1 MIPAAATDLYALP
14 IDQFIAGRDRLA
26 KELAEEGR
34 GDESVEVA
42 RLRKPTTDAWALN
55 QVARRHPELVEG
67 LVQVH
72 RELRQANDPR
82 ALREAAEA
90 RGRLLEQITTAAAAI
105 LVEAGHSAEGTV
117 RDRIGRTLLAAAAD
131 ESTEHRLQTG
141 TLTRAVEITGG
152 WPNAFAAAPPEP
164 VERDPGSQDAEE
176 LERLRARA
184 EASAQ
189 RAEELRAEARQARE
203 VLEEARRCLDT
214 AEAAAKEAG
223 REARDAKRAWEEA
236 RRSTS

>member
-34 GDESVEVA
+34 GDESAEVA

-131 ESTEHRLQTG
+131 ESTEH
-141 TLTRAVEITGG
+141 
-152 WPNAFAAAPPEP
+152 
-164 VERDPGSQDAEE
+164 
-176 LERLRARA
+176 
-184 EASAQ
+184 
-189 RAEELRAEARQARE
+189 
-203 VLEEARRCLDT
+203 
-214 AEAAAKEAG
+214 
-223 REARDAKRAWEEA
+223 
-236 RRSTS
+236 